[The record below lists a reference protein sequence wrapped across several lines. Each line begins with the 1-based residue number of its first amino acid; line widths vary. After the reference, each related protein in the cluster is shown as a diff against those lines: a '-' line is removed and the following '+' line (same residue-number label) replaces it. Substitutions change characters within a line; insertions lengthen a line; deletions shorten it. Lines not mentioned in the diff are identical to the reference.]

1 MVPLFFY
8 QFSSIQCPIKSKTQ
22 LKFAFLGNLQIPLPS
37 YYTMRLS
44 HLYFLAF
51 LLIAFACKKDPKD
64 NIEGIKKI
72 PTYTETP
79 TLKVENYVNRV
90 FIDLISR
97 EPTDSEMTYFVNFL
111 KENDLQVAARD
122 TMAYRLQF
130 DTTFSEGEG
139 SYNEAYFQ
147 WFYEKSKGR
156 FYKELSA
163 DEIFLE
169 EIGIV
174 ENSAK
179 SDSLNGDTVAFAQK
193 NGELNK
199 LRNVLRSKNWYRNGE
214 IEFGDMMRFMIFN
227 SVFDFINMN
236 TINMID
242 ASFDNLFY
250 RYPIQ
255 SERNDA
261 FVMIENNAS
270 IVFLGQSGSTK
281 EDYVRIVT
289 ESREFY
295 NGMVL
300 WAYKSLMARNPS
312 SLEASY
318 ALQELYLT
326 KDFQKLERQLI
337 TTDEY
342 AQFTPTYK

>member
-1 MVPLFFY
+1 M
-8 QFSSIQCPIKSKTQ
+8 
-22 LKFAFLGNLQIPLPS
+22 
-37 YYTMRLS
+37 
-44 HLYFLAF
+44 
-51 LLIAFACKKDPKD
+51 
-64 NIEGIKKI
+64 
-72 PTYTETP
+72 YTETP

-97 EPTDSEMTYFVNFL
+97 EPTDSEMVYYVDYL
-111 KENDLQVAARD
+111 KANDLKIEARD
-122 TMAYRLQF
+122 SLAYRLQF

-156 FYKELSA
+156 FFKELSA

-169 EIGIV
+169 EIGILD
-174 ENSAK
+174 NKALK
-179 SDSLNGDTVAFAQK
+179 DSLNGDTVAFAQT
-193 NGELNK
+193 NGELSK
-199 LRNVLRSKNWYRNGE
+199 LTNVINSKLNYRYGN
-214 IEFGDMMRFMIFN
+214 IRFNDMMRYLIYN
-227 SVFDFINMN
+227 SVYDFVNMN
-236 TINMID
+236 TINMIQ

-250 RYPIQ
+250 RYPIM

-261 FVMIENNAS
+261 FAMIENNSS
-270 IVFLGQSGSTK
+270 IIFLGEAGSTK

-318 ALQELYLT
+318 ALQELYQT
-326 KDFQKLERQLI
+326 NDYQKLERQLI
-337 TTDEY
+337 ITDEY

>member
-1 MVPLFFY
+1 
-8 QFSSIQCPIKSKTQ
+8 
-22 LKFAFLGNLQIPLPS
+22 
-37 YYTMRLS
+37 MRLS

-51 LLIAFACKKDPKD
+51 ILIAVACKKDPKD
-64 NIEGIKKI
+64 NVEGIKKI
-72 PTYTETP
+72 PVYTETP

-111 KENDLQVAARD
+111 KENDLKIEARD

-130 DTTFSEGEG
+130 DTTYSEGEG

-163 DEIFLE
+163 DEVFLE
-169 EIGIV
+169 EIGIIA
-174 ENSAK
+174 NNALK
-179 SDSLNGDTVAFAQK
+179 DSLNGDTVAFAQK
-193 NGELNK
+193 NSELIK
-199 LRNVLRSKNWYRNGE
+199 LQNVIYSKDRYRNGE
-214 IEFGDMMRFMIFN
+214 IEFGDMMSYMIFN

-236 TINMID
+236 TINMIQ

-250 RYPIQ
+250 RYPIE
-255 SERNDA
+255 SERNNA
-261 FVMIENNAS
+261 FQMIENNAS

-300 WAYKSLMARNPS
+300 WAYKSLMARDPS

-318 ALQELYLT
+318 ALQDLYLT
-326 KDFQKLERQLI
+326 RDFQKLERELI
-337 TTDEY
+337 ITDEY